1 MKKDKSPSAE
11 AAALRL
17 LAEEHPKV
25 KALERRAPQTGD
37 ETRRLLHELQVHQIE
52 MEVQNAELLRTREEF
67 ELSRNKYAELYEL
80 APVGFFTFDP
90 RGVIRE
96 LNLTGAR
103 LLGTERRDLLNKTF
117 SSFIADADGRKLF
130 TAHLQSVL
138 QEPGAKTCELNLTL
152 KDGTVM
158 CGQIQSISV
167 DAANSKDSYL
177 LCSLVDGTVA
187 KQLEREIQNARE
199 YAENIVETVRAPL
212 VVLDCDLKILTANQS
227 FYQTFKV
234 TPGDTI
240 GHFIYA
246 LGDGQWDIP
255 RLRVLFE
262 EILPKETVFNGYE
275 VEHDFPRIGRKIILL
290 NARQIF
296 RGKIG
301 SHIILLGMEDIT
313 ERRSAEDRLGEKNRE
328 IEALNGSLEIRI
340 GKAVDELRQ
349 KDRMLILHDR
359 LGIMG
364 EMIDNM
370 ARQWSEPLN
379 SLELIAQQVPLYYDS
394 GEFREFFKE
403 NAAKAMGLIQDMSK
417 TVEDFRNAFKP
428 DKKTVPFSVNQLI
441 TRTLHLV
448 EKSFKEQKIR
458 IDLQPEGD
466 PMANGYPNEYSQV
479 LLNILM
485 NARDALVAHDV
496 DDALISIRSFADGS
510 MSVVTISDNA
520 GGIPEEVMDRIFDP
534 YFTTKGPD
542 KGTGIGLFMSKAI
555 IEKNLGGRLTAC
567 NTGNGAMF
575 RIEV

>member
-1 MKKDKSPSAE
+1 MKKNQSPSA
-11 AAALRL
+11 AAAASRPR
-17 LAEEHPKV
+17 AEEHPKA
-25 KALERRAPQTGD
+25 KAPERRAPLTAD

-80 APVGFFTFDP
+80 APVGFFTFDLQ
-90 RGVIRE
+90 GVIRE

-103 LLGTERRDLLNKTF
+103 LLGTVRRELLNKTF
-117 SSFIADADGRKLF
+117 SSFIADAQGRKLF
-130 TAHLQSVL
+130 MAHLQSVL
-138 QEPGAKTCELNLTL
+138 QGQGAQTCELNLTV
-152 KDGTVM
+152 KNGTVM
-158 CGQIQSISV
+158 CGQLQSISV
-167 DAANSKDSYL
+167 DAADSKDSYL
-177 LCSLVDGTVA
+177 LCSLVDGTAA
-187 KQLEREIQNARE
+187 KQLESEIQHARE

-227 FYQTFKV
+227 FYQTFKT

-262 EILPKETVFNGYE
+262 EILPQETVFYDYE

-313 ERRSAEDRLGEKNRE
+313 ERRSAEDILNEKNRE
-328 IEALNGSLEIRI
+328 IEELNGTLEIRI

-349 KDRMLILHDR
+349 KDKMLILHDR

-417 TVEDFRNAFKP
+417 TVKGLRNSFQP

-441 TRTLHLV
+441 TRTVHLV

-485 NARDALVAHDV
+485 NARDALVAHDA
-496 DDALISIRSFADGS
+496 DDALISIHSFAEGS
-510 MSVVTISDNA
+510 RSVVTISDNA
-520 GGIPEEVMDRIFDP
+520 GGIPEEIMDHIFDP

-567 NTGNGAMF
+567 NAGPGALF